1 MKQKKRKASYMNK
14 IVLSYITIIGK
25 NKLRAVIKFKF
36 GYWLSLI
43 TLKASEK
50 SMVWFNFNSHYGHAF
65 YWGYLEDAC
74 RQKFLLYFF
83 MHAQYLMQILSMH
96 KVHQALVL
104 CRALDH
110 VTIRQMKLLK
120 KSDTYRD
127 VEDALF
133 KLRWVYICLRPHGN
147 MEKQRS
153 ILCGI
158 YMSWA
163 QYRFLLLQ

>member
-1 MKQKKRKASYMNK
+1 MPTK
-14 IVLSYITIIGK
+14 IL
-25 NKLRAVIKFKF
+25 VIFLYACPVF
-36 GYWLSLI
+36 
-43 TLKASEK
+43 
-50 SMVWFNFNSHYGHAF
+50 
-65 YWGYLEDAC
+65 DANT
-74 RQKFLLYFF
+74 FL
-83 MHAQYLMQILSMH
+83 H

-104 CRALDH
+104 GRALDH

-120 KSDTYRD
+120 KSDTYWD

-158 YMSWA
+158 YMS
-163 QYRFLLLQ
+163 